1 VSTCTEHWVTT
12 KEAEEILGIPRRTLK
27 RSYADPDKG
36 FLVEGTHWKKGM
48 YHTSTRYW
56 EINRCKAT
64 LLKQGFMFTKV
75 TQ

>member
-1 VSTCTEHWVTT
+1 MSTCTEHWVTT

-27 RSYADPDKG
+27 RSYADPDRG

-48 YHTSTRYW
+48 YYTSTRYW